1 MKKKKMF
8 SVLFLI
14 VCMIF
19 TMSATAFAYKN
30 QWVTKPNGYTYYY
43 GSNQKAYTG
52 GPKKISRNGKKALYL
67 FDSKGRLI
75 KNKLTKRRDKFYLS
89 RSDGTLLTSFGT
101 WKGKTYYGTASGYLK
116 TGLQKYKNKY
126 YYFDRTNANA
136 VKRAWKKIGKY
147 YYYFNGAG
155 RAYHGAMYTIGGDRY
170 YFEKNA
176 HRFHGVKKIKNDYY
190 GFHVK
195 TGKMVY
201 GWKTWNKKRYYFDRN
216 RDGRAYKDGFYK
228 IDGSRYYFDATA
240 ARQTGWKIIGNKRYY
255 LDPDKN
261 GAQVFGKRT
270 INGTTYNFG
279 TKGYVS
285 YRPSGKLTVRVNRA
299 KNVVTVFDGNTP
311 IKAMTCSVG
320 VNNSTPVGT
329 FTLYSHYRWWYLYG
343 PSIGQYC
350 CHFASDYLFHS
361 VPMKGYSKD
370 PYNLRADDFNKL
382 GTAASEGCV
391 RLSVADA
398 KWIYDNVPSG
408 SKVVISD
415 HEPTPLGKPATL
427 KMRPG
432 TIGKDPTDIWS

>member
-8 SVLFLI
+8 SVLFLM

-19 TMSATAFAYKN
+19 AMSATAFAYKN
-30 QWVTKPNGYTYYY
+30 QWVTQPNGYTYYY

-52 GPKKISRNGKKALYL
+52 GPKKISRNGKQALYL

-75 KNKLTKRRDKFYLS
+75 KNKLIKRRDKFYLS

-101 WKGKTYYGTASGYLK
+101 WNGKTYYGTASGHLK

-126 YYFDRTNANA
+126 YYFDKANA
-136 VKRAWKKIGKY
+136 SALKRAWKKIGKY

-155 RAYHGAMYTIGGDRY
+155 RAYHGAMYTINGNRY
-170 YFEKNA
+170 YFDKNA
-176 HRFHGVKKIKNDYY
+176 HRFHGVQKIKNDYY

-201 GWKTWNKKRYYFDRN
+201 GWKTWNKKRYYFNKN
-216 RDGRAYKDGFYK
+216 RGGRAYKDGFYE

-255 LDPDKN
+255 LDPNKN

-279 TKGYVS
+279 TKGYVV

-350 CHFASDYLFHS
+350 CHFASEYLFHS

>member
-1 MKKKKMF
+1 MKKKKIF
-8 SVLFLI
+8 SVLFLMI
-14 VCMIF
+14 GMIF
-19 TMSATAFAYKN
+19 AMSATAFAYKN
-30 QWVTKPNGYTYYY
+30 QWVTQPNGDTYYY
-43 GSNQKAYTG
+43 GSNEKAYTG

-75 KNKLTKRRDKFYLS
+75 KNKITKRGKKIYLS

-101 WKGKTYYGTASGYLK
+101 WKGKTYYGTTGGYLK

-126 YYFDRTNANA
+126 YYFETANA
-136 VKRAWKKIGKY
+136 SAAKRTWKKIGKY

-170 YFEKNA
+170 YFDKNA
-176 HRFHGVKKIKNDYY
+176 HRFQGVQKIKDDYY

-195 TGKMVY
+195 NGKMVY
-201 GWKTWNKKRYYFDRN
+201 GWKTWNKKRYYFDKN

-228 IDGSRYYFDATA
+228 IDGSRYYFDASA
-240 ARQTGWKIIGNKRYY
+240 VRQTGWKIIGNKRYY
-255 LDPDKN
+255 LDPNKN

-270 INGTTYNFG
+270 INGVAYNFG
-279 TKGYVS
+279 TKGYIS
-285 YRPSGKLTVRVNRA
+285 YHPTGQLTVRVNRA
-299 KNVVTVFDGNTP
+299 KNVVTVFDGDMP

-350 CHFASDYLFHS
+350 CHFASEYLFHS
-361 VPMKGYSKD
+361 VPMKGYSQN
-370 PYNLRADDFNKL
+370 PYNLKADDFNKL